1 MLFFPY
7 KLDADL
13 YRVPFLT
20 VLVCLACVFVFVQ
33 QSSADSGYGQRVAQH
48 CRSGVDPNLQAI
60 FAQVSVGGEH
70 GGCVAALLA
79 LRDASDRE
87 ALIADLAAQ
96 PRDLVFYSDHA
107 KDLEYKTAK
116 LTQAL
121 SDFDLAVPPPLTGD
135 LAYDPSQLDVVRM
148 MTSTFAHASW
158 SHLIGNLIFFFI
170 FASFVESA
178 IGYVYYAVAFVIIA
192 IAASLAYR
200 YSVGASSEALPSVGL
215 SGVVMGMLAL
225 ITALMPRARVR
236 CFFWFLLFVRRLR
249 IPLLLLAAWYV
260 GWDIYSHYFG
270 NGASNTNYVA
280 HIGGAA
286 AGLVIGLLF
295 RWIHRERMRELA
307 AEMPH

>member
-20 VLVCLACVFVFVQ
+20 VFVCLACVFVFVQ
-33 QSSADSGYGQRVAQH
+33 QRSADSGYGQRVAQH

-60 FAQVSVGGEH
+60 FAQISIGSER
-70 GGCVAALLA
+70 GCVPVLLA
-79 LRDASDRE
+79 LRDAGNRE
-87 ALIADLAAQ
+87 AMVAALAVQ
-96 PRDLVFYSDHA
+96 PHDLVFHTDRA

-116 LTQAL
+116 LTQAV

-148 MTSTFAHASW
+148 MTSTFAHAGW

-178 IGYVYYAVAFVIIA
+178 VGYLYYAVIFVVIA
-192 IAASLAYR
+192 IAASLAYS
-200 YSVGASSEALPSVGL
+200 YSVGASSEALPSIGL

-225 ITALMPRARVR
+225 ITALMPRAHVR
-236 CFFWFLLFVRRLR
+236 CFFWFLLFVRRFR

-270 NGASNTNYVA
+270 DGASNTNYVA

-286 AGLVIGLLF
+286 AGLAIGLLF
-295 RWIHRERMRELA
+295 RWIHRDRMRELA

>member
-20 VLVCLACVFVFVQ
+20 VLACLVCVFVFVRQ
-33 QSSADSGYGQRVAQH
+33 LSADSGYGQRVVQH

-60 FAQVSVGGEH
+60 LAQVSADGER
-70 GGCVAALLA
+70 GGCAATLLA
-79 LRDASDRE
+79 LRDARDRE
-87 ALIADLAAQ
+87 TLIASLAAQ
-96 PRDLVFYSDHA
+96 PRDLVFYADRA

-116 LTQAL
+116 LTQAV
-121 SDFDLAVPPPLTGD
+121 SDFDVAVPPPLTGD
-135 LAYDPSQLDVVRM
+135 LAYDPSRLEVVRM

-178 IGYVYYAVAFVIIA
+178 IGCVYYAIAFVVIA
-192 IAASLAYR
+192 VAASLAYS
-200 YSVGASSEALPSVGL
+200 YSVGASTEALPTVGL
-215 SGVVMGMLAL
+215 SGVVMGMMAL
-225 ITALMPRARVR
+225 ITVLMPRAYVR
-236 CFFWFLLFVRRLR
+236 CFFWFLLFVRRFR

-260 GWDIYSHYFG
+260 GWDVYSHYFG
-270 NGASNTNYVA
+270 DRASSTNYVA

-286 AGLVIGLLF
+286 AGFVIGLLF
-295 RWIHRERMRELA
+295 RLVHGDRMRNLD

>member
-20 VLVCLACVFVFVQ
+20 VLVCLACLIVFLQ
-33 QSSADSGYGQRVAQH
+33 QLSADSDYGQRVVQH
-48 CRSGVDPNLQAI
+48 CRSAIDPNLQAI
-60 FAQVSVGGEH
+60 LAQVSIDGER
-70 GGCVAALLA
+70 GRCVKTLLA

-87 ALIADLAAQ
+87 AMIAALAAQ
-96 PRDLVFYSDHA
+96 PRDLVFYADRA
-107 KDLEYKTAK
+107 KDLDYKAAK
-116 LTQAL
+116 LTQAV

-135 LAYDPSQLDVVRM
+135 LAYDPSRLDVVRM

-178 IGYVYYAVAFVIIA
+178 IGYVYYAAAFVVIA
-192 IAASLAYR
+192 IAASLAYS
-200 YSVGASSEALPSVGL
+200 YSVGASAEALPSVGL

-225 ITALMPRARVR
+225 ITVLMPRARVR
-236 CFFWFLLFVRRLR
+236 CFFWFLLFVWRFRL
-249 IPLLLLAAWYV
+249 PLLLLAAWYV
-260 GWDIYSHYFG
+260 GWDIYSHYWSDR
-270 NGASNTNYVA
+270 ASNTNYVA

-295 RWIHRERMRELA
+295 RLVHRERMRALET
-307 AEMPH
+307 EIPH

>member
-20 VLVCLACVFVFVQ
+20 VLVCLACVLVFVQ
-33 QSSADSGYGQRVAQH
+33 QRSADSDYGQRIVQH
-48 CRSGVDPNLQAI
+48 CRSGIDPNLQAI
-60 FAQVSVGGEH
+60 LAQVSVDGER
-70 GGCVAALLA
+70 GGCVTTLLA

-87 ALIADLAAQ
+87 SMIAALAVQ
-96 PRDLVFYSDHA
+96 PRDLMFYPDRA

-116 LTQAL
+116 LTQAV
-121 SDFDLAVPPPLTGD
+121 SDFDLAVPPPLTGE
-135 LAYDPSQLDVVRM
+135 LAYDPSRFDVVRM

-178 IGYVYYAVAFVIIA
+178 IGYVYYAVAFVVIA
-192 IAASLAYR
+192 VAASLAYS

-225 ITALMPRARVR
+225 ITVLMPRARVR
-236 CFFWFLLFVRRLR
+236 CFFWFLLFVRRFR

-270 NGASNTNYVA
+270 DRASNTNYVA

-286 AGLVIGLLF
+286 AGFAIGLLF
-295 RWIHRERMRELA
+295 RLIHRDRMRELA